1 MCVNSVP
8 VVLDDPVADPAFKG
22 RGLDLTTA
30 VLILVLAPLQVVLGL
45 ERKQGWLKS
54 SSIHVTEGRCK
65 GTTTTSVPKLL
76 SSVCGWIR
84 DS

>member
-45 ERKQGWLKS
+45 ERKQG
-54 SSIHVTEGRCK
+54 
-65 GTTTTSVPKLL
+65 
-76 SSVCGWIR
+76 
-84 DS
+84 